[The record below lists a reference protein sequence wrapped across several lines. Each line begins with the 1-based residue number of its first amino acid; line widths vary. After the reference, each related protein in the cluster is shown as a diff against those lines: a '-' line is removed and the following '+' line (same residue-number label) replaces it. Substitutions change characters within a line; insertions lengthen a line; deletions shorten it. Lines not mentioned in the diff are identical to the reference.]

1 MAGKPI
7 ILVTGAGGFI
17 AKRIVLELLRRAYAV
32 RGTLRDTKRSDEIR
46 DAVRPHLK
54 GATLG
59 RDLKF
64 VAADLLSDDRWSYA
78 MEGVKAV
85 IHTASPFPL
94 RVPKDPQELIRPA
107 VEGTVRVLRAA
118 HAAGVKRVVL
128 TSSAA
133 AIMYGHGR
141 SAEPRHYDETDWTNL
156 DDPQLAPY
164 NRSKTMAE
172 RAAWDV
178 ARETGLDLVV
188 INPTLVLGPLMDAQN
203 KTSVEVIRQLMSGG
217 SPMVPDVGFGIV
229 DVRDVAE
236 MHVNALANPAAPG
249 KRFFATAGFY
259 MAEEIAAMLREAYP
273 GRRIARRRAPDWLL
287 RIAGRFDDRIAQILD
302 DLGVRRVLDNTT
314 GRALLGRDFTPARE
328 AVRATAESLIEFGI
342 VRR

>member
-1 MAGKPI
+1 MAGKQT

-17 AKRIVLELLRRAYAV
+17 AKRIVLDLLSRAYAV
-32 RGTLRDTKRSDEIR
+32 RGTLRDTNRSDEIR
-46 DAVRPHLK
+46 NAVRPHLK
-54 GATLG
+54 GVSLG

-64 VAADLLSDDRWSYA
+64 IATDLLSDDRWAQA

-85 IHTASPFPL
+85 IHTASPFPMH
-94 RVPKDPQELIRPA
+94 VPKDPQALIRPA
-107 VEGTVRVLRAA
+107 VEGTERVLRAA

-141 SAEPRHYDETDWTNL
+141 SVEPRHYDETDWTNL
-156 DDPQLAPY
+156 EDLNLAPY

-172 RAAWDV
+172 RAAWDL
-178 ARETGLDLVV
+178 AKDLKLELVV
-188 INPTLVLGPLMDAQN
+188 INPTLVLGPLLDAQN
-203 KTSVEVIRQLMSGG
+203 KTSVEIIRQLMAGG
-217 SPMVPDVGFGIV
+217 FPVLPDIGFGIV
-229 DVRDVAE
+229 DVRDVAA
-236 MHVNALANPAAPG
+236 MHVNALANPAVAG

-259 MAEEIAAMLREAYP
+259 MADEITGFLREAYP
-273 GRRIARRRAPDWLL
+273 RRRFPSRRAPDWLMHFV
-287 RIAGRFDDRIAQILD
+287 GRFDRRIGSMLD
-302 DLGVRRVLDNTT
+302 DLGVRRVLDNRT
-314 GRALLGRDFTPARE
+314 GRALLGRDFISAKD